1 MKGVGFVDVVEKNF
15 FIRTTNR
22 IVDKDFKLTWRD
34 LWEVDVGQVLRE
46 EIIEKDVDRTLY
58 GWLPKMATS
67 SKGSIGCVL
76 ASSFCER
83 INSCAN
89 AVVTEGPGN
98 TLLSDD
104 EMELLVMLRMNKG
117 FMEFMRTH
125 YPHVARETFAL
136 GTILTVEDNQEDDVA
151 EDDDTW

>member
-1 MKGVGFVDVVEKNF
+1 M
-15 FIRTTNR
+15 
-22 IVDKDFKLTWRD
+22 
-34 LWEVDVGQVLRE
+34 
-46 EIIEKDVDRTLY
+46 
-58 GWLPKMATS
+58 
-67 SKGSIGCVL
+67 

-89 AVVTEGPGN
+89 AVVTEGN

-117 FMEFMRTH
+117 FMELMRTY
-125 YPHVARETFAL
+125 YPHVAHETFSL
-136 GTILTVEDNQEDDVA
+136 VTILTVEDNQEDDDP